1 MSVKSRIKIG
11 GQIFDASSLELP
23 STGRTFRE
31 AYVNNDG
38 IVEID
43 MQKARDI
50 QKDVIREDRKP
61 MLEALDVDTMKAL
74 ESGADVSGIADQKQT
89 LRDIT
94 DDPRIAAAATPEE
107 LKALTLDALLA

>member
-1 MSVKSRIKIG
+1 MTTTLINLNGIEVNANSVTVP
-11 GQIFDASSLELP
+11 A
-23 STGRTFRE
+23 FRDFRG
-31 AYVNNDG
+31 AWTYRLG
-38 IVEID
+38 IETD
-43 MQKARDI
+43 MDKARDI
-50 QKDVIREDRKP
+50 QKDVIRAARKT

-74 ESGADVSGIADQKQT
+74 ESGSDVSGIAAQKQT

>member
-1 MSVKSRIKIG
+1 MTTTLINVQG
-11 GQIFDASSLELP
+11 EVLDASSVTVP
-23 STGRTFRE
+23 AFRDFRG
-31 AYVNNDG
+31 AWVHRDG
-38 IVEID
+38 IETD
-43 MQKARDI
+43 MDEARDI
-50 QKDVIREDRKP
+50 QKNVIRADRAP

-74 ESGADVSGIADQKQT
+74 ESGSDVSGIAAQKQA

>member
-1 MSVKSRIKIG
+1 MTATKINVQG
-11 GQIFDASSLELP
+11 EILDASSVTVP
-23 STGRTFRE
+23 AFRDFRN
-31 AYVNNDG
+31 AWVRDND
-38 IVEID
+38 VID
-43 MQKARDI
+43 TDMDKARDI
-50 QKDVIREDRKP
+50 QKDVVRADRKP
-61 MLEALDVDTMKAL
+61 MLEALDVDTMKAI